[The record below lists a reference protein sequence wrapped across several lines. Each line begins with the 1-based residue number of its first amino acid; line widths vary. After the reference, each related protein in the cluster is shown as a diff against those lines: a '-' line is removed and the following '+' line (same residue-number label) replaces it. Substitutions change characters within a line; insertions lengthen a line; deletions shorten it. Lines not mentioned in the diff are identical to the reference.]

1 MYITIVAVSNN
12 SYYNLCKMYSLCIM
26 FVDLHFVISESN
38 KRIFS
43 DDYEVRKGTSSICI
57 PLQHTV
63 ALTGDIRVEFYNY
76 RPKMKRK
83 VHIYAIFVSIYL
95 MHDKLIN
102 RILLYFPGKD
112 VSFLV

>member
-1 MYITIVAVSNN
+1 MRSLYIIF
-12 SYYNLCKMYSLCIM
+12 L
-26 FVDLHFVISESN
+26 DLHFVISESN

-76 RPKMKRK
+76 KPKIKRK
-83 VHIYAIFVSIYL
+83 VHIFAIFVFIYL
-95 MHDKLIN
+95 A
-102 RILLYFPGKD
+102 
-112 VSFLV
+112 

>member
-1 MYITIVAVSNN
+1 
-12 SYYNLCKMYSLCIM
+12 M

-95 MHDKLIN
+95 MT
-102 RILLYFPGKD
+102 
-112 VSFLV
+112 

>member
-1 MYITIVAVSNN
+1 
-12 SYYNLCKMYSLCIM
+12 M
-26 FVDLHFVISESN
+26 FLGLHFVISESN

-57 PLQHTV
+57 SLQHTV

-76 RPKMKRK
+76 KPKMKRK
-83 VHIYAIFVSIYL
+83 VHIAIFMLTYL
-95 MHDKLIN
+95 ARQRSMN
-102 RILLYFPGKD
+102 CVLLYFPGKD

>member
-1 MYITIVAVSNN
+1 MY
-12 SYYNLCKMYSLCIM
+12 LG
-26 FVDLHFVISESN
+26 LHFVISESN

-57 PLQHTV
+57 PLQHI

-83 VHIYAIFVSIYL
+83 VHIFIIFVLIYL
-95 MHDKLIN
+95 
-102 RILLYFPGKD
+102 
-112 VSFLV
+112 V